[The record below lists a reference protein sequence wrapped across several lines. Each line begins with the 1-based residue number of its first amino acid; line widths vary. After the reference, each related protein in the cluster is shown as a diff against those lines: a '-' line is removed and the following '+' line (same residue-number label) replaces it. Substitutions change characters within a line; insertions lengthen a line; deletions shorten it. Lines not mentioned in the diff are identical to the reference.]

1 MNIEFQP
8 KFLLYR
14 QIFSSKELEEMHALS
29 SEFPFSKFRQIHRY
43 VEDFS
48 ADYAYVSA
56 KIEGCKYTKRGA
68 ACLLLHGF
76 TEKGMTLHDAMMLSN
91 IHCTFLSFVRPT
103 PSLSEILTKPF
114 LLETHYK
121 VSDFVLR
128 EKARGQI
135 RYCPVR
141 ILGSEYLPL
150 SGPEDLDREL
160 DALLATA
167 KSISDPFELAVYLH
181 CNLDYLKLFADCNKR
196 VARLMQSAV
205 MMACNLIP
213 LFLSEE
219 AIATYRTAAVRYY
232 ETGDYA
238 LYKDLFFKEYTR
250 TLNWL
255 LGRGSMHAD
264 TAAY

>member
-1 MNIEFQP
+1 MDLQP
-8 KFLLYR
+8 AFFKPR
-14 QIFSSKELEEMHALS
+14 QIFTNEESGVLHSLAN
-29 SEFPFSKFRQIHRY
+29 EFPCTCFLRNKRNVEEFSCH
-43 VEDFS
+43 
-48 ADYAYVSA
+48 YAYVSA

-68 ACLLLHGF
+68 AFLLLHGF
-76 TEKGMTLHDAMMLSN
+76 TEKGMTLHNAMMLST
-91 IHCTFLSFVRPT
+91 IHRTFLSFVQPT
-103 PSLSEILTKPF
+103 PALSKVLTKSF

-121 VSDFVLR
+121 ASDFVLR

-135 RYCPVR
+135 RHCPVR
-141 ILGSEYLPL
+141 ILGSKYLPL
-150 SGPEDLDREL
+150 SEPETLESEL
-160 DALLATA
+160 EALLATA
-167 KSISDPFELAVYLH
+167 RSISDPFELAVYLH

-238 LYKDLFFKEYTR
+238 PYKDLFFKEYTR

-255 LGRGSMHAD
+255 LGRGSAHAD
-264 TAAY
+264 TAA